1 MGYWVRWWAQRVALL
16 GGCGSLVLG
25 VLLGYGVPTVC
36 LRSLAVA
43 LALYLTVYVFGRVI
57 GATIL
62 RAAIR
67 DQLQGD
73 EPDEGPRA
81 ARERK
86 EVNTPAA

>member
-1 MGYWVRWWAQRVALL
+1 MGYWVSWWARRVALL
-16 GGCGSLVLG
+16 GGCGSLVVG
-25 VLLGYGVPTVC
+25 VLLGYRVPTVC
-36 LRSLAVA
+36 LLSLSVAV
-43 LALYLTVYVFGRVI
+43 ALYLTVQVFGRVI

-67 DQLQGD
+67 DQLRRED
-73 EPDEGPRA
+73 PDEGSRA